1 MAQLFS
7 SMTRWFTAFI
17 FLALLAV
24 GGPSFAESEDQLVPG
39 DNIRLSIFENPDL
52 TTEARISA
60 RGNIRFPLIGTIR
73 LAGLTPTEASELI
86 ASRLKEGNFIRHP
99 QVNLIVMQGQ
109 SRQVSVL
116 GQVSRPGRYPIDEAG
131 ANLTAILAQAG
142 GVTPAGDDIVTVIRT
157 RDGKTQKLDIDTLKM
172 YRNGDRTADISME
185 NGDTVYVRRAPMF
198 YIYGEIQRAGAY
210 RLDTDTIVMR
220 ALSVGGGI
228 TVRGTQRGV
237 QIHRRTNDGQLTRV
251 NVALGDQVQADDI
264 IYVSESLF

>member
-1 MAQLFS
+1 MNQLFS
-7 SMTRWFTAFI
+7 FVTRWLNAFI
-17 FLALLAV
+17 FLAVLTV
-24 GGPSFAESEDQLVPG
+24 GGSCFAETEDPLVPG
-39 DNIRLSIFENPDL
+39 DNIRLTIFENPDL

-73 LAGLTPTEASELI
+73 LGGLTPTEASELV
-86 ASRLKEGNFIRHP
+86 ASKLREGNFVRHP
-99 QVNLIVMQGQ
+99 QINLSVIQGQ
-109 SRQVSVL
+109 VRQVSVL

-131 ANLTAILAQAG
+131 TNLTAILALAG

-157 RDGKTQKLDIDTLKM
+157 NNGNTQKIDIDTYKM
-172 YRNGDRTADISME
+172 YRIGDQTSDISME

-210 RLDTDTIVMR
+210 RLESDTSVMR

-237 QIHRRTNDGQLTRV
+237 RIHRRSHDGSLVRID
-251 NVALGDQVQADDI
+251 AELGDLVKADDI
-264 IYVSESLF
+264 IYVNESMF